1 MFIFLFFPLVSGQ
14 NYPGALCNVTYSV
27 PVSCNEV
34 TSKIVAQ
41 IDLWNEDK
49 SCPGRCEERNSLSP
63 QRGPPLE
70 PVLLQGSGEECTKCP
85 CGQQCLYVARGVE
98 DNVIRASHITPVI
111 RYKDDLFFRVSDGE
125 NGSCDVFGHSHST
138 GPAYYDFTTNYC
150 NLRNLMTGSGLA
162 DLDGYSNLFHLVHDI
177 LSTLE
182 NLLQELKVA
191 LQKVP
196 CCYDT
201 GAHCHPNLSSL
212 SWRGVFLKF
221 SLVAHQ
227 ATRAMSL

>member
-1 MFIFLFFPLVSGQ
+1 MGEHQGSDQRGGHLQLRLCNMFIFLFFPLVSGQ

-41 IDLWNEDK
+41 IDLWNEEK
-49 SCPGRCEERNSLSP
+49 SCPGRCDERNSLSP

-70 PVLLQGSGEECTKCP
+70 RVLLEGTGEECTKCP

-98 DNVIRASHITPVI
+98 DNVILASHITPVI
-111 RYKDDLFFRVSDGE
+111 RYKDDLFFRLTERE

-150 NLRNLMTGSGLA
+150 NLRNLMTGSGLS
-162 DLDGYSNLFHLVHDI
+162 DLDGYRSLYCRTSLLI
-177 LSTLE
+177 AASSSSTPKMSE
-182 NLLQELKVA
+182 IEPKEVA
-191 LQKVP
+191 
-196 CCYDT
+196 
-201 GAHCHPNLSSL
+201 
-212 SWRGVFLKF
+212 
-221 SLVAHQ
+221 
-227 ATRAMSL
+227 